1 VGLLLGVDLQTM
13 LDAPKK
19 PIRFV
24 QFYDFIGRKKVQL
37 MKRSQRFQ
45 HARFLQEGVAR
56 PVNELKRLHGK
67 FDLANATRAKLD
79 VAAEILLSHDIA
91 FDASLD
97 AGNLVEQIGRRT
109 TRINERLMLPQ
120 EFVSKL
126 AAAADS
132 AGLDQCQPLPG
143 FAKAAVVM
151 LHTFQRAS
159 QRAGR
164 AFGAEAK
171 IDAKKRTFG
180 ITHRKRFENFF
191 PKPVKEL
198 VIGKARRDLAL
209 MTVEKDKIDIGAV
222 IQLAAAELPQCE
234 YGKLGVRGAVALTQ
248 FGVPVFEN
256 CA

>member
-1 VGLLLGVDLQTM
+1 M

-24 QFYDFIGRKKVQL
+24 QFYNFIVWKKVQL
-37 MKRSQRFQ
+37 MKSSQRFQ

-56 PVNELKRLHGK
+56 PVNELKRLHDK
-67 FDLANATRAKLD
+67 FDLANAAGTKLD

-91 FDASLD
+91 LDASLD
-97 AGNLVEQIGRRT
+97 AGDLIEQIGRGT
-109 TRINERLMLPQ
+109 ARINERLMLPQ

-132 AGLDQCQPLPG
+132 AGFDQCQPLPS

-159 QRAGR
+159 EWAGG
-164 AFGAEAK
+164 AFRAEAK
-171 IDAKKRTFG
+171 IDAKKRAFR
-180 ITHRKRFENFF
+180 ITCRKCFENLF

-198 VIGKARRDLAL
+198 VIGKVRRDLAL
-209 MTVEKDKIDIGAV
+209 ITVQKDKIDIGA
-222 IQLAAAELPQCE
+222 
-234 YGKLGVRGAVALTQ
+234 
-248 FGVPVFEN
+248 
-256 CA
+256 